1 MENEEVKPIM
11 EETTGFRMECVVQA
25 GDNIEAIALAFNTT
39 PEDLQKENPQ
49 VDVYHLLPEQV
60 LQFPFPMRCS
70 GQIYIARQGDTLARI
85 TRQFRVSEEDILREN
100 PFLRILGIRPGFPI
114 CIPAPQ
120 PPVCRNGF
128 LYTIVSGDT
137 LFSLALRFNT
147 TVDAILR
154 ANPGLNP
161 NQLYVGQQICIPGRP
176 TPACP
181 GTIYTVVTGD
191 TLTSIA
197 VRFNTSVQAIIQAN
211 PGINP
216 NFIVP
221 GQQICIPTT
230 PTPRCPGFIYTVV
243 AGDTLFSI
251 ANRFNTTINTILQV
265 NPGLNPN
272 LLYIGQQICIP
283 Q

>member
-1 MENEEVKPIM
+1 M
-11 EETTGFRMECVVQA
+11 EESTPFRMECVVQP
-25 GDNIEAIALAFNTT
+25 GDSIEAIALAFGTT
-39 PEDLQKENPQ
+39 PEVLQNENPHL
-49 VDVYHLLPEQV
+49 DVFNLAPEQV
-60 LQFPFPMRCS
+60 LQFPFPSRCS
-70 GQIYIARQGDTLARI
+70 GQVYIARRGDTLASISR
-85 TRQFRVSEEDILREN
+85 RFGVSEEAILREN

-120 PPVCRNGF
+120 PPACRGGF
-128 LYTIVSGDT
+128 IYTIVAGDT

-147 TVDAILR
+147 TVEAILR
-154 ANPGLNP
+154 ANPGINP
-161 NQLYVGQQICIPGRP
+161 NQLFVGQRICIPGRP
-176 TPACP
+176 SPPCP
-181 GTIYTVVTGD
+181 GTIYTVAAGD

-221 GQQICIPTT
+221 GQQICIPTA
-230 PTPRCPGFIYTVV
+230 PPPPRCPGFIYTVV

-251 ANRFNTTINTILQV
+251 ANRFNTTVNAILQV

-283 Q
+283 R